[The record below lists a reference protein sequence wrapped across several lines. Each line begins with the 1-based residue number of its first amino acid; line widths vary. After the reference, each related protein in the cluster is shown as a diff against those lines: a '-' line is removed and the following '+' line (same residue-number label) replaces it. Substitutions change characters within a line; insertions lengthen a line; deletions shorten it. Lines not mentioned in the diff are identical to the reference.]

1 MDVHTIYLL
10 IIFVGATG
18 SLLLMS
24 YLSNHYD
31 SIISRQRQ
39 TIQEQLEL
47 IAKLSNHDDDD
58 EDWELSPRATTLSPY
73 TIQYPLDDRPWP
85 KKDGPDDK

>member
-10 IIFVGATG
+10 IIFVGTTG

-39 TIQEQLEL
+39 TIREQLDL
-47 IAKLSNHDDDD
+47 ISRLSNHDDDD
-58 EDWELSPRATTLSPY
+58 DWDLSPRVAPPTPY

-85 KKDGPDDK
+85 KKDGLDDK